1 MRARHRRSINYT
13 VKKFDNYV
21 KGKILKHIST
31 IGSAALLGSMGIV
44 VMSTITGCAGQQQE
58 EHQNRFLIIEQLPSG
73 KYVVVEEMPTEG
85 PSRSI
90 IRERDE
96 NGVVTERFMNED
108 EMRRL
113 AEQEYQKM
121 QSGQSELNQEPSASP
136 GMGLAG
142 TILAVA
148 AGSLLGNMIGN
159 ALMGNKN
166 FQRHSNAVNRS
177 AYHRSSTAKKAA
189 AAKSKKSFF
198 GGSKAGSS
206 SARTS
211 FFGG

>member
-1 MRARHRRSINYT
+1 M
-13 VKKFDNYV
+13 
-21 KGKILKHIST
+21 KHIST
-31 IGSAALLGSMGIV
+31 IGSAALLGSMGVV
-44 VMSTITGCAGQQQE
+44 VMSTITGCSQQHEQQE
-58 EHQNRFLIIEQLPSG
+58 PQNRFLVIEQQPNG
-73 KYVVVEEMPTEG
+73 KYIVVEELPTEG

-96 NGVVTERFMNED
+96 NGHVTERFMNED
-108 EMRRL
+108 EMRAL

-121 QSGQSELNQEPSASP
+121 QNGQSELNQEPSSSP

-148 AGSLLGNMIGN
+148 AGSLLGNMVGN

-166 FQRHSNAVNRS
+166 FQRHSNSVNKS
-177 AYHRSSTAKKAA
+177 AYHRNAATRKASASS
-189 AAKSKKSFF
+189 SKRSFF
-198 GGSKAGSS
+198 GGSKTGSS
-206 SARTS
+206 STRTG